1 MEIVFLKAKKPLAKE
16 ISEEGIKPY
25 PLTKNFTSEH
35 FNISTDQKGLNK
47 LYKLLTDQAAD
58 GACLHKGYLKRPI
71 KDESRA
77 FMSER
82 AKPTEMLVLDVDG
95 LHTSNPGDLQ
105 SLAEKIIL
113 QLPEVFHNVSYI
125 AQASA
130 SLGFKKNTVSL
141 HLFFLLDMPVHP
153 KTLKDFIR
161 VVNYESQFLAEQITL
176 SANGQSLS
184 YILDPSVTDNSKLIY
199 IAPPKFVG
207 VKDPYPNNRF
217 IKVDRGSPTLEIS
230 STLINV
236 NPEKVHALGLQIK
249 DNLRKKNNLP
259 KRVGKVTTVNVAGEA
274 HEVLQNPDKMT
285 IQISRVYEPFV
296 NCNVNGGDSGGYYF
310 VLTNPHYMYNF
321 KGEPIWEIEK
331 ADPDFYRSIFEIF
344 ADKIDTESKKK
355 PIVLRDFFTDTYYNG
370 VYDETKQQFDDSYP
384 LTPTGKSSVNDFL
397 RSHGRPTMDFVPD
410 ARVVF
415 DPSSDK
421 GVDLETIPYSVNLF
435 RRTPYMLRAEENVK
449 ELSYGEAIQVAK
461 IAPNFYKLAMH
472 ALGNG
477 KPEFEH
483 FINWL
488 AYIYQHKKKTMTA
501 WIFTGIPGTGKG
513 LLIHKVLKPLF
524 GEQQTPMRALENIEE
539 QFNLYMRTALFL
551 VVDEFRMADSGSVG
565 RMADKLKHQITE
577 PNLTIR
583 AMRTNQIE
591 LPSFTNFIFLT
602 NRADAVKIEDS
613 DRRYNVAPRQEQ
625 KIENVHPEL
634 LENLSALEPELYILA
649 GILQK
654 FVVNE
659 RMAHTALE
667 NDAKKEMKE
676 VSMSIL
682 EEFANAIRTRN
693 LEYFAD
699 VLDIPLANTFD
710 AGGISTAQRYLKDW
724 LASAGQ
730 EQVIPLAH
738 FKVVYDVLTDSRNT
752 LSQREFSKRMSRL
765 NIKTARKRISK
776 DRAAGI
782 PRGVVLTWKI
792 DNNVLQQLIKEHFDE
807 RDLNLLDNGQSNAT
821 QSSRPNSSS

>member
-1 MEIVFLKAKKPLAKE
+1 MEVVFLKAKKPLAKE

-35 FNISTDQKGLNK
+35 FNISTNQKGLNK

-58 GACLHKGYLKRPI
+58 GACLHKGYLKRPL
-71 KDESRA
+71 KDEPRA

-105 SLAEKIIL
+105 ALAEKIVL
-113 QLPEVFHNVSYI
+113 QLPEAFHNVSYI

-161 VVNYESQFLAEQITL
+161 IVNYNSNFLAEQITL

-184 YILDPSVTDNSKLIY
+184 YTLDPSVADNSKLIY

-207 VKDPYPNNRF
+207 VKDPYPNDRF

-230 STLINV
+230 SILIGV
-236 NPEKVHALGLQIK
+236 NPEKVHTLGLQIK

-384 LTPTGKSSVNDFL
+384 LTPTAKSSVNDFL
-397 RSHGRPTMDFVPD
+397 KSHGRPTMDFVPD

-421 GVDLETIPYSVNLF
+421 GVDLETVPYSVNLF
-435 RRTPYMLRAEENVK
+435 RRTSYMLRAEENVK
-449 ELSYGEAIQVAK
+449 KLSYGEAIQMAK
-461 IAPNFYKLAMH
+461 IAPNFYKLIMH

-625 KIENVHPEL
+625 KIENVYPEL

-649 GILQK
+649 GVLQK

-730 EQVIPLAH
+730 EQIIPLAH